1 MKLRDNQQ
9 TKDRHRDDQNK
20 VCHSF
25 RHDCDC
31 RRAVMRPT
39 SSPDHFSGRTSR
51 KQQDGPVLSDEK
63 RLTCKLI
70 STIQLK
76 ILKIWCFKHPV
87 N

>member
-1 MKLRDNQQ
+1 
-9 TKDRHRDDQNK
+9 
-20 VCHSF
+20 
-25 RHDCDC
+25 
-31 RRAVMRPT
+31 MRPT